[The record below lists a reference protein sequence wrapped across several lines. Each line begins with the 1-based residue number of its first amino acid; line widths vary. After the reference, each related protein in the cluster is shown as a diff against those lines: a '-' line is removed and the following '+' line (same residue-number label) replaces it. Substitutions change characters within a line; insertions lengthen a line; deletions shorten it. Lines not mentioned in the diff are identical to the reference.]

1 MLTPEEFKEE
11 LNKILEHREDP
22 GKVTEILT
30 GLHANYS
37 ETMTTQTELS
47 ALNVKLKETN
57 DSLVK
62 SNGELFRQV
71 GLVREEPEGETEPEP
86 EDDPEELKR
95 QAQEK
100 LENAINEW
108 GAK

>member
-11 LNKILEHREDP
+11 LNKILEHHEDP

-30 GLHANYS
+30 GLHASYS

-47 ALNVKLKETN
+47 TLNEKLKETN

-62 SNGELFRQV
+62 SIGELFRQI
-71 GLVREEPEGETEPEP
+71 GLVKDEPEPEAEAEPEP
-86 EDDPEELKR
+86 EDLRKQAEETLT
-95 QAQEK
+95 
-100 LENAINEW
+100 NVINEW
-108 GAK
+108 GVK

>member
-11 LNKILEHREDP
+11 LNKILEHHEDP

-30 GLHANYS
+30 GLHASYS

-47 ALNVKLKETN
+47 TLNEKLKETN

-62 SNGELFRQV
+62 SNGELFRQI
-71 GLVREEPEGETEPEP
+71 GLVKDEPEPEEPETEPEP
-86 EDDPEELKR
+86 EDLRKQAEETL
-95 QAQEK
+95 A
-100 LENAINEW
+100 NVINEW
-108 GAK
+108 GVK